1 MRREERF
8 MNILGGLDHKY
19 VEMAMPRYAGRNEAD
34 DTRHIVIDTSAEAV
48 EISKKDVRRY
58 MIMRLLGMAAVVALI
73 VGAAVLLVRNWDKIA
88 VREPERPGV
97 ITTVIEPDVTSGS
110 AITELITTEPAN
122 IKYDPAFDLLGK
134 AYFDTDGAFRI
145 SDSEWTE
152 MQDYNTFKEYFYGI
166 WDRGDRE
173 VVFDDSEKSEFAM
186 LANYCFLTGF
196 YRSGESTL
204 IFCMGGSAE
213 SSIWWLDMDQPDTL
227 YWAGGS
233 AGKEPNGIYLYDG
246 IPNIAEFSRTDK
258 EINEPENGYLS
269 VIRQRELAA
278 EHGFPLGLITD
289 IETEYNNITINH
301 DAKYYAYPVYLIS
314 ESDDKI
320 VLRTT
325 LGKMYDAIGNV
336 TYSIEK
342 NENGEWIQKIDSIT
356 SADDNPAHVR
366 QTFDVKYYYKNDLAG
381 IAAGYFS
388 AFQSP
393 YDMYA
398 DGTGWEWI
406 GNAECKDLFASDH
419 DKFPNEVPA
428 ELIAILKNYADG
440 DDLKPDL
447 GGDFEPITKRYMIL
461 SDNEAYPSG
470 DGIISYRIGY
480 TEDSDFLITVDTDT
494 GGLSVFRENTKYT
507 AARRVMELLWANYD
521 DSFEVFAVLDSDN
534 GERVEY
540 LLICAS
546 DNLFVIGEEERYNAL
561 ERVKSLLSENGL
573 LDDDLIKFT
582 TPGQLRET
590 WIPVEIIDDTGRLN
604 ESMIRVADRVF
615 RLADD
620 MDIEEYEKFLKDNG
634 MIAPDAPRKAM
645 FGLGEAVTPYKDL
658 LDILDIGVGD
668 SPDLRNYGQITDEI
682 IQSTG
687 IVADTVEVWVYDKA
701 LSEAVWKTVHVR
713 MLQELCPQIKKI
725 DLVVGSE
732 PDEYKIVIHA
742 NTSDQELLKN
752 NEAFKMFYDPEFT
765 EFAE

>member
-1 MRREERF
+1 MRREEKF

-19 VEMAMPRYAGRNEAD
+19 VEMAMPRYAGQNEAD
-34 DTRHIVIDTSAEAV
+34 DTRHIVLDTSAETV
-48 EISKKDVRRY
+48 EISKNDVRRY
-58 MIMRLLGMAAVVALI
+58 MIMRALGMAAFVALI
-73 VGAAVLLVRNWDKIA
+73 VGAAVLLVQNWDKIA
-88 VREPERPGV
+88 VREPERPGAVTSMTESSESTASVDAAESNANDTNDTISDITEDYTDASEWGITADIIKADKYGISYRVSRSGSNRYEGDIKYSDAYSVEKNIDGKWENV
-97 ITTVIEPDVTSGS
+97 ITQHDDILGNTLPYYGQNEHERIYGITLEPGKYRLMLLFDGS
-110 AITELITTEPAN
+110 A
-122 IKYDPAFDLLGK
+122 D
-134 AYFDTDGAFRI
+134 
-145 SDSEWTE
+145 
-152 MQDYNTFKEYFYGI
+152 
-166 WDRGDRE
+166 
-173 VVFDDSEKSEFAM
+173 KSE
-186 LANYCFLTGF
+186 
-196 YRSGESTL
+196 
-204 IFCMGGSAE
+204 
-213 SSIWWLDMDQPDTL
+213 L
-227 YWAGGS
+227 Y
-233 AGKEPNGIYLYDG
+233 
-246 IPNIAEFSRTDK
+246 
-258 EINEPENGYLS
+258 PET
-269 VIRQRELAA
+269 A
-278 EHGFPLGLITD
+278 
-289 IETEYNNITINH
+289 
-301 DAKYYAYPVYLIS
+301 
-314 ESDDKI
+314 
-320 VLRTT
+320 
-325 LGKMYDAIGNV
+325 KMYLEFEI
-336 TYSIEK
+336 YPS
-342 NENGEWIQKIDSIT
+342 
-356 SADDNPAHVR
+356 R

-388 AFQSP
+388 AFQRP
-393 YDMYA
+393 FDMYA

-406 GNAECKDLFASDH
+406 GNAECKNLFASDH

-447 GGDFEPITKRYMIL
+447 GGDLEPITKRYMIL

-494 GGLSVFRENTKYT
+494 GGLSVFRENTEYT

-604 ESMIRVADRVF
+604 GSMIRVADRVF

-620 MDIEEYEKFLKDNG
+620 MDIEEYEKFLKNNG

-658 LDILDIGVGD
+658 FDILDIGVGD
-668 SPDLRNYGQITDEI
+668 SRVMRNYGQITDEI

-725 DLVVGSE
+725 DFVVGSE